1 MLVLACETWTVAKAG
16 TWLPWPPPGLNNLKA
31 PPPSSLRCCR
41 SFTPSRQSLTATPSP
56 DRLEAR
62 SEVCSALSLKPKQD
76 YLFNFPNTLMK
87 TKFQPKDTSLD
98 PNSSLTIASFPRP
111 PLE

>member
-1 MLVLACETWTVAKAG
+1 MARSMVALA
-16 TWLPWPPPGLNNLKA
+16 
-31 PPPSSLRCCR
+31 
-41 SFTPSRQSLTATPSP
+41 PSRSQQSQGSSP
-56 DRLEAR
+56 ILSTVLQVFHSQQTVTQSGQCPGRLEAR
-62 SEVCSALSLKPKQD
+62 SETHSALSLKPEQD

-87 TKFQPKDTSLD
+87 TKLQPKDTSLD